1 MDLKIRTL
9 TIKLSSDLYDLLTLL
24 CKKREESKSTFI
36 RRTIKEHLAELGLI
50 SEEEQRTLG
59 VMNHWFFIVTVFA
72 HSFAEFLSDQRWN
85 GVPSRVSGAFFP
97 ARATFSFPIWKYNKN
112 GWINQRKIVKK
123 SVIKE
128 KSVGRLLPE
137 SL

>member
-59 VMNHWFFIVTVFA
+59 VMNH
-72 HSFAEFLSDQRWN
+72 
-85 GVPSRVSGAFFP
+85 
-97 ARATFSFPIWKYNKN
+97 
-112 GWINQRKIVKK
+112 
-123 SVIKE
+123 
-128 KSVGRLLPE
+128 
-137 SL
+137 